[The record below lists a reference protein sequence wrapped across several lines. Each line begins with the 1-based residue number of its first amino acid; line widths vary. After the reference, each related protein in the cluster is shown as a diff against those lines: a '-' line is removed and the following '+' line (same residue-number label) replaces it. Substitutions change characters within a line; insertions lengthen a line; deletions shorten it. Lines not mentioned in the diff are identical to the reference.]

1 MMRKNH
7 LLPLAAAL
15 LLLSASCVKPKIYRA
30 ELAARQASQARETV
44 LNRELTDRKIETGHL
59 AKEVGELNRTIG
71 QQEEQIKM
79 LKEDLAA
86 RTQQMGESA
95 SKLATEKTALERNLA
110 HVNEMLEQR
119 NGVLTRV
126 QKVQQDRQKRLKE
139 LEDALVKGFMPKA
152 ATGVTVAAQGE
163 TILITLPDAAL
174 FEANGLALSAA
185 GKELLP
191 PLANF
196 LLARPDLDVDLVA
209 HTDNVLP
216 KDKTLKDTWDWSLAR
231 ATNIVRWLI
240 QEYNVNANQLTP
252 VGRGEFYPVASNE
265 TPEGRQKNRRTVVV
279 VRPVL
284 PAVPSAE

>member
-1 MMRKNH
+1 MRKNH
-7 LLPLAAAL
+7 LLLLTAAL
-15 LLLSASCVKPKIYRA
+15 LLLAASCVKPKIYRA
-30 ELAARQASQARETV
+30 ELTARQAAQARETV

-59 AKEVGELNRTIG
+59 AKEVGELNRTLG

-86 RTQQMGESA
+86 RIQQMGESA

-110 HVNEMLEQR
+110 RVTETLEQR
-119 NGVLTRV
+119 NSVLTRV
-126 QKVQQDRQKRLKE
+126 QKVQQDREKRLKE
-139 LEDALVKGFMPKA
+139 LETALVKGFMPKA
-152 ATGVTVAAQGE
+152 STGVTVAAQGE
-163 TILITLPDAAL
+163 TILITLPDAAI
-174 FEANGLALSAA
+174 FEPNGLTISAA

-196 LLARPDLDVDLVA
+196 LLARPDLDVDIVA
-209 HTDNVLP
+209 YTDNVLP

-231 ATNIVRWLI
+231 ATNVVRWLI
-240 QEYNVNANQLTP
+240 QDFNVNANQLTP

-284 PAVPSAE
+284 PPVPSAE